1 MSVSVELESDE
12 ALVLFELLASR
23 KDLAERLGLQPP
35 ERNVICA
42 LEAALEKILLPPFQ
56 ADYCA
61 ELEAARKSVLE
72 RHGA

>member
-35 ERNVICA
+35 ERNVLWA
-42 LEAALEKILLPPFQ
+42 LEVALEKMLLPPFQ
-56 ADYCA
+56 ADYGA
-61 ELEAARKSVLE
+61 QLEAARKAVVE
-72 RHGA
+72 RLGA